1 MSSQVNLSKSDDF
14 ADAIAASWARCQQFG
29 LSPATR
35 PQAETFDEQDLAA
48 LRNSNTILL
57 TTTENEVLP
66 YYDNILSNSRSMIV
80 LADKG
85 GRVLKYW
92 GDKRFIQAGRESLF
106 IEGRSWLE
114 QTSGTNAIGT
124 AIATGQA
131 VQVQRN
137 QHYLKANRFMAGSAA
152 PILDAEQRLIGVL
165 NVSSDAYLPQ
175 AHTLGMVKLMSLAVE
190 NRLMMRSYKT
200 TCFLLTLNTHADNL
214 DSEWSGLIAFD
225 EGGCIR
231 AANRRALQLL
241 GHDLVGQRLADVFP
255 AGEQPPVSDMEDGSH
270 VQLTTAQQRR
280 FHGLIKRPAPK
291 QATLDTPA
299 RTTPSPRTPP
309 TTRDAPY
316 HRHDQQGAVPLKHIE
331 FGDPQ
336 IKRCIRQASRVADKD
351 IPILIH
357 GETGVGK
364 EVFVK
369 ALHGASARHNQPL
382 VAVNCAAIP
391 SELIE
396 SELFGYEKGAFTGA
410 STRGAIGLIRKA
422 HQGILFLDEIGEM
435 PPRAQARL
443 LRVLQEREVTPL
455 GSTESYP
462 VDIRLVSATN
472 QHLEEHLES
481 GLFRRDLFY
490 RISGLNIE
498 LPPLRKRA
506 DKREIFR
513 QVHRQHREPEQAPD
527 LPDAV
532 LDLFEKH
539 PWPGNIR
546 QLINVMKVALAMA
559 DNDPLEM
566 WHLPDDFIRDLQA
579 MSSPSGTAGDA
590 QIPEP
595 QTANASVNTSDHSKD
610 NGLDRLLE
618 TYNHYRGNISRTAR
632 QLGYS
637 RNTIYKHLREL
648 GVR

>member
-1 MSSQVNLSKSDDF
+1 MSSQASFNNTDNF

-29 LSPATR
+29 LSHTTR
-35 PQAETFDEQDLAA
+35 PPAVTFDEQDLAR
-48 LRNSNTILL
+48 LRNNNAVLL
-57 TTTENEVLP
+57 ATTENEVLP

-80 LADKG
+80 LADSG

-92 GDKRFIQAGRESLF
+92 GDQRFIEAGRESLF

-114 QTSGTNAIGT
+114 QSNGTNAIGT
-124 AIATGQA
+124 AIASGQA

-137 QHYLKANRFMAGSAA
+137 QHFLKANRFMTGCAA
-152 PILDAEQRLIGVL
+152 PILDAKHRLLGVL

-175 AHTLGMVKLMSLAVE
+175 AHTLGMVKLMSLAIE

-225 EGGCIR
+225 EDGYIR

-241 GHDLVGQRLADVFP
+241 GNEVVGQPLAEVFP
-255 AGEQPPVSDMEDGSH
+255 ANQLQPVCEMADGSH
-270 VQLTTAQQRR
+270 LQLTNTRQRR
-280 FHGLIKRPAPK
+280 FHGLIKRPEPDNAESDASTK
-291 QATLDTPA
+291 TVRTSASA
-299 RTTPSPRTPP
+299 RPP
-309 TTRDAPY
+309 
-316 HRHDQQGAVPLKHIE
+316 QGELSTGTGQSGPVPLKHIE

-369 ALHGASARHNQPL
+369 ALHNASARHDQPL

-410 STRGAIGLIRKA
+410 NTRGAIGLIRKA

-455 GSTESYP
+455 GSTEAYP

-513 QVHRQHREPEQAPD
+513 QVHRQHREADQAPD

-546 QLINVMKVALAMA
+546 QLINVIKVALAMA
-559 DNDPLEM
+559 DSDPLEM

-579 MSSPSGTAGDA
+579 MTAPSTDPDNLRMSETVALESSG
-590 QIPEP
+590 
-595 QTANASVNTSDHSKD
+595 
-610 NGLDRLLE
+610 NGLDQLLE
-618 TYNHYRGNISRTAR
+618 TYNHYQGNISRTAR
-632 QLGYS
+632 QLGFS

>member
-1 MSSQVNLSKSDDF
+1 MNSQASIRKTDDF
-14 ADAIAASWARCQQFG
+14 ADVIAASWSRCQQFG
-29 LSPATR
+29 LSHTSVPEAA
-35 PQAETFDEQDLAA
+35 PVDQQDLTA
-48 LRNSNTILL
+48 LRSNNAVLL
-57 TTTENEVLP
+57 GTTENEVLP
-66 YYDNILSNSRSMIV
+66 YYDNILTNSRSMIV
-80 LADKG
+80 LADNG
-85 GRVLKYW
+85 GRILKHW
-92 GDKRFIQAGRESLF
+92 GDQRFIEAGRESLF
-106 IEGRSWLE
+106 LEGCSWLE
-114 QTSGTNAIGT
+114 QSNGTNAIGT
-124 AIATGQA
+124 AIASGLA

-137 QHYLKANRFMAGSAA
+137 QHFLKSNRFMTGSAA
-152 PILDAEQRLIGVL
+152 PILDAEQRLLGVL
-165 NVSSDAYLPQ
+165 NISSDAYLPQ

-190 NRLMMRSYKT
+190 NRLMMRSYRDA
-200 TCFLLTLNTHADNL
+200 CYLLTINTHADNL
-214 DSEWSGLIAFD
+214 DSEWSGLIAFGED
-225 EGGCIR
+225 GYIL
-231 AANRRALQLL
+231 AANRRALRLL
-241 GHDLVGQRLADVFP
+241 GNTVVGQRLDDIFP
-255 AGEQPPVSDMEDGSH
+255 LGDSPSVSEMTDGSQL
-270 VQLTTAQQRR
+270 QLTTDQQRR
-280 FHGLIKRPAPK
+280 FHALLRRPEPTTETSIRFADA
-291 QATLDTPA
+291 ATEA
-299 RTTPSPRTPP
+299 SGRVPSPGQIG
-309 TTRDAPY
+309 
-316 HRHDQQGAVPLKHIE
+316 QQEPVELQHIE

-369 ALHGASARHNQPL
+369 ALHNASARCHQPL

-410 STRGAIGLIRKA
+410 NTRGAIGLIRKA
-422 HQGILFLDEIGEM
+422 NRGILFLDEIGEM

-455 GSTESYP
+455 GSTEAYP
-462 VDIRLVSATN
+462 VDFRLVSATN
-472 QHLEEHLES
+472 QHLEEHLET

-498 LPPLRKRA
+498 LPPLRQRA

-513 QVHRQHREPEQAPD
+513 QVHRQHREPDQAPV

-559 DNDPLEM
+559 DSDPLEM
-566 WHLPDDFIRDLQA
+566 WHLPDDFVRDLQA
-579 MSSPSGTAGDA
+579 MTGSSPA
-590 QIPEP
+590 QNNLRAPESTTLNP
-595 QTANASVNTSDHSKD
+595 SDS
-610 NGLDRLLE
+610 GLDQLLE